1 MRTRILVSFV
11 VLAAF
16 VIGSGASAQTA
27 SERVET
33 IKAILDASKQAL
45 HEYQW
50 IETETISLNGE
61 QKAQKVSRCYY
72 GPDGKVQ
79 KMVISQTAPPEK
91 KRGLRGAIQEKEEDE
106 LKQYMQQAAE
116 LVHSYVPPDPVKL
129 LASQQAG
136 NVTIQPQPNQGVKV
150 TFANYLKQ
158 GDSIAIDVDLVDN
171 RLQNA
176 SVSSYIGDSQNDAIT
191 LQANWSVLAPS
202 GISYVQSA
210 TLNAPAKNLTVT
222 VNNSDYTKVMQ

>member
-1 MRTRILVSFV
+1 
-11 VLAAF
+11 
-16 VIGSGASAQTA
+16 
-27 SERVET
+27 
-33 IKAILDASKQAL
+33 
-45 HEYQW
+45 
-50 IETETISLNGE
+50 
-61 QKAQKVSRCYY
+61 VSRCYY

-176 SVSSYIGDSQNDAIT
+176 TVSSYIGDSQSDAIT
-191 LQANWSVLAPS
+191 LQANWSVLAPN

-210 TLNAPAKNLTVT
+210 TLNAPAKNLTIT
-222 VNNSDYTKVMQ
+222 VSNSDYTQVMQ

>member
-1 MRTRILVSFV
+1 MKTSFLLRPLLIATL
-11 VLAAF
+11 LAATA
-16 VIGSGASAQTA
+16 ASAQTA
-27 SERVET
+27 SERVQT

-72 GPDGKVQ
+72 GPDGNVQ

-91 KRGLRGAIQEKEEDE
+91 KRGLRGAIQEKKENE
-106 LKQYMQQAAE
+106 LKEYMQQAAA

-129 LASQQAG
+129 LAAQAAG
-136 NVTIQPQPNQGVKV
+136 HVTIQPQPNQGVKV
-150 TFANYLKQ
+150 TFSDYLKQ
-158 GDSIAIDVDLVDN
+158 GDSIGIDVDLVDN
-171 RLQNA
+171 RLQGA
-176 SVSSYIGDSQNDAIT
+176 TVSSYIGDSQSDAIT

-202 GISYVQSA
+202 GISYVQRA
-210 TLNAPAKNLTVT
+210 TLNAPAKNLAVT
-222 VNNSDYTKVMQ
+222 VSNSDYTKVTQ